1 MIAAQQQMSPVH
13 SPFLNENPAMVLI
26 VFPRHRLATPF
37 DLTSCESVKKFL
49 KNKIMLHEN
58 SIVVYDYPVLRRGA
72 YGPCPMYFMLETQ
85 RKQLLLLFLDN
96 SWT

>member
-1 MIAAQQQMSPVH
+1 
-13 SPFLNENPAMVLI
+13 
-26 VFPRHRLATPF
+26 
-37 DLTSCESVKKFL
+37 
-49 KNKIMLHEN
+49 MLHEN

-96 SWT
+96 SWTSLEINWEGLCEVLKNITWTL

>member
-1 MIAAQQQMSPVH
+1 
-13 SPFLNENPAMVLI
+13 
-26 VFPRHRLATPF
+26 
-37 DLTSCESVKKFL
+37 
-49 KNKIMLHEN
+49 MLHEN